1 MTATSVVPPPMST
14 IRWPPGSW
22 IGRPAPIA
30 AAVGSSIKYTS
41 CALAWSAAS
50 RTARFST
57 WVIPDGTPITTRG
70 RSTPQPRRRPVEL
83 RRAAEHRLGFAPYPD
98 HGAVR
103 PAHGDDRGFIEDD
116 TSVPHEDER
125 IGGPQVDPEV
135 RREEFEQMVGQ
146 HPRALLARPLPSTGP
161 RVAVPAEAPAV
172 HREARPGQRGERL
185 GLAHGTAVPRADL
198 EPPDGAEREPP
209 LHERLQRAD
218 STGEV
223 HVLPAGERRELAP
236 LALRQDDWPPVAE
249 DEPVLRQARR
259 RGPRAVAP
267 NQGEDAS
274 PEVRRVHHVDE
285 RVRLGATRGRVEL
298 AERVGEGVLLAREAF
313 HEVAAHDLAAVFHA
327 EQRVAER
334 GPVAL
339 GELSRDDAVAR
350 EQQPSA
356 RLLVVLGRETIL
368 LAQHAPAPDHRE
380 LAQDAARQPG

>member
-1 MTATSVVPPPMST
+1 MKCLSIFCVVSKSAITPSFKGRMTRMFSGA
-14 IRWPPGSW
+14 
-22 IGRPAPIA
+22 RP
-30 AAVGSSIKYTS
+30 SI
-41 CALAWSAAS
+41 ALAS
-50 RTARFST
+50 R
-57 WVIPDGTPITTRG
+57 PTPITAP
-70 RSTPQPRRRPVEL
+70 SVRRTAMIEGSL
-83 RRAAEHRLGFAPYPD
+83 RTMPLFRTK
-98 HGAVR
+98 
-103 PAHGDDRGFIEDD
+103 
-116 TSVPHEDER
+116 TSVLAVPKS
-125 IGGPQVDPEV
+125 I
-135 RREEFEQMVGQ
+135 
-146 HPRALLARPLPSTGP
+146 PRSVEKSSSRWSTNIPALLARPLPRAGP
-161 RVAVPAEAPAV
+161 WVAVPAEAPAV

-185 GLAHGTAVPRADL
+185 GLADGTAVPRADL
-198 EPPDGAEREPP
+198 EPPDGAERERP
-209 LHERLQRAD
+209 LHERPQRAD
-218 STGEV
+218 RTGEV

-236 LALRQDDWPPVAE
+236 LALRQDDWPPLAE

-298 AERVGEGVLLAREAF
+298 AERVGECVLLAREAF

-327 EQRVAER
+327 EQRMAER

-380 LAQDAARQPG
+380 LAEDAARHPAAAPPRGRRGGGPPRR